1 VGCEAVIHLV
11 GIIREFPGKKITF
24 KRMHFEATRNMVEA
38 AEAQGVNR
46 YLQMSANGT
55 RENAKSPYHQTKW
68 QAEEAVRSSSL
79 EWTIFRPSLIF
90 GPKDEFVN
98 MLAEMIRK
106 LPVLPVI
113 GDGKYRMSPV
123 AVEDVAASF
132 VKALTLPGT
141 VGKIFHCCG
150 PQSYSYDELLD
161 LIGAALG
168 KAHVPKLHH
177 PVFLMKP
184 AVALLESFPAFPL
197 TSSQMTMLLEGNEC
211 DPKDW
216 AGALGITPKA
226 FPEGIR
232 RYLNSL
238 MVIPGSNMQ
247 GQLMNC
253 PYPRTA
259 SSRFSSTSMRS
270 RNSAAFS
277 NSRSPAACSISFFT
291 RAISRFSSRGLR

>member
-1 VGCEAVIHLV
+1 MNVFLTGGTGFVGSEVLRQLIAAGHTVRCLVRAGSEAKLAVREGVEVRQGDVTEPETLEGALGGCEAVIHLV

-161 LIGAALG
+161 QIGAALG
-168 KAHVPKLHH
+168 KAHVTKLHH

-216 AGALGITPKA
+216 AGALGITPKS

-232 RYLNSL
+232 RYLN
-238 MVIPGSNMQ
+238 
-247 GQLMNC
+247 
-253 PYPRTA
+253 T
-259 SSRFSSTSMRS
+259 
-270 RNSAAFS
+270 
-277 NSRSPAACSISFFT
+277 
-291 RAISRFSSRGLR
+291 